1 MILWQ
6 IYELQNK
13 YLLEKL
19 ELLKQW
25 REAEI
30 LAIEENYKLKI
41 EFLLNWLNYCIFK
54 Q

>member
-19 ELLKQW
+19 ELEKQW
-25 REAEI
+25 RETEI
-30 LAIEENYKLKI
+30 LAIKENYKLKI
-41 EFLLNWLNYCIFK
+41 EFLLNWLNYSIFK